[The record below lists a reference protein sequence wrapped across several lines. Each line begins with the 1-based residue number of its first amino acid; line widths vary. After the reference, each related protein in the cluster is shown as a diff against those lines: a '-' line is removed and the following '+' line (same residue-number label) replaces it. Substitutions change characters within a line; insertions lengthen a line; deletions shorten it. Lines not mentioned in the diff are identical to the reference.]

1 MNRLLTQYPD
11 EVAQILAKYPVEFKK
26 SAVMPLLHLAQSK
39 SGFLVKQDL
48 MDIAQITGLSVTD
61 VDAVVGFY
69 TLFHEDEHSGR
80 YKIQV
85 CTDLPCA
92 LRGADE
98 FLEKLCENIGIKVGE
113 TTPDGLFTI
122 EAVTCLA
129 GCHHAPLFQVQGDG
143 EIVYHEDQTPESAM
157 KVVDELRRKASEEA
171 GQ

>member
-1 MNRLLTQYPD
+1 MNQLLTQYPN
-11 EVAQILAKYPVEFKK
+11 EVAQILAKYPPEFKK
-26 SAVMPLLHLAQSK
+26 SAVMPLLHLAQSR
-39 SGFLVKQDL
+39 SGFLVKQNL
-48 MDIAQITGLSVTD
+48 MDIAEITGLSVTD

-69 TLFHEDEHSGR
+69 TLFHDDHTSGR

-98 FLEKLCENIGIKVGE
+98 FLAQLCENIGLKVGE
-113 TTPDGLFTI
+113 TSPDGLFTI

-143 EIVYHEDQTPESAM
+143 DITYHEDQTPETAM
-157 KVVDELRRKASEEA
+157 KVMDDLRRKAVEEA
-171 GQ
+171 GK

>member
-1 MNRLLTQYPD
+1 MNQLLNQYPA
-11 EVAQILAKYPVEFKK
+11 EVAKILAKYPADAKK
-26 SAVMPLLHLAQSK
+26 SAVMPLLYLAQRQT
-39 SGFLVKQDL
+39 GFITKQNL
-48 MDIAQITGLSVTD
+48 ADISAITGLSITD

-69 TLFHEDEHSGR
+69 TLFHDDPKGGR
-80 YKIQV
+80 YRIQV
-85 CTDLPCA
+85 CNDLPCA

-98 FLEKLCENIGIKVGE
+98 FLAKLCENVGVKVGE

-143 EIVYHEDQTPESAM
+143 DIVYHEDQTPESAL
-157 KVVDELRRKASEEA
+157 KVMAELRLKAQQEA